1 MRARRFADLL
11 ALYIQASLFLWR
23 ALAAVADTF
32 RAPAGRR
39 LRHGARHPG
48 RVARGG
54 LINTV
59 RSAAEAAPFT
69 VTLTDGPAEGQV
81 VAHVAGE
88 LDAAAGPLLQQ
99 SLLDALRRAGRL
111 LTIELSGVTFF
122 GSAGVT
128 ALVWVSQHPEAAGKH
143 VRVVATSRIVTGP
156 LELTGLL
163 ERLDV
168 EGMPEGSARPGST
181 PPG

>member
-1 MRARRFADLL
+1 
-11 ALYIQASLFLWR
+11 
-23 ALAAVADTF
+23 
-32 RAPAGRR
+32 
-39 LRHGARHPG
+39 
-48 RVARGG
+48 
-54 LINTV
+54 
-59 RSAAEAAPFT
+59 
-69 VTLTDGPAEGQV
+69 VTLADGPAEGQV

-88 LDAAAGPLLQQ
+88 LDAGGNPLLQQ
-99 SLLDALRRAGRL
+99 TLLDALRRADRL
-111 LTIELSGVTFF
+111 LTIDLAGVSFF

-168 EGMPEGSARPGST
+168 QGMPRAPPVRGARLRADRDAACRTPRAARPSAVGHHG
-181 PPG
+181 PGGATADGRG